1 MGKQNMF
8 WGITLATVG
17 VLILVQSIFK
27 IDLPI
32 FRILIGVGIVYLG
45 VKMVF
50 GSFGLEI
57 RGAKLEKVATAT
69 SVIFTEADLRS
80 KSDDKVNRDYQTV
93 FGNSK
98 LDLSVLTNEDLGEKF
113 EVSAVF
119 GKTEV
124 LTPKDLPLVVHTNTA
139 FGSVNV
145 RGDKTTSIGNGIYRT
160 PGFDSSK
167 PHVKIEANSVFGE
180 VEIR

>member
-1 MGKQNMF
+1 MGKKSMF
-8 WGITLATVG
+8 WGLALVTIG
-17 VLILVQSIFK
+17 LLFLVQSIFK

-32 FRILIGVGIVYLG
+32 LRILIGVGIVYLG
-45 VKMVF
+45 VKMIF

-69 SVIFTEADLRS
+69 SVIFTEADLKS
-80 KSDDKVNRDYQTV
+80 KTDNTVNRDFQTV

-98 LDLSVLTNEDLGEKF
+98 LDLTNLTAEEMAEKI
-113 EVSAVF
+113 EVSTVF

-124 LTPKDLPLVVHTNTA
+124 LTPKDMPLVVETNTA

-145 RGDKTTSIGNGIYRT
+145 RGDKTTAIGNGVFRT
-160 PGFDSSK
+160 PGFEANK
-167 PHVKIEANSVFGE
+167 PYLKIEANSVFGE

>member
-1 MGKQNMF
+1 MGKTSMF
-8 WGITLATVG
+8 WGIALVTIG
-17 VLILVQSIFK
+17 LIFLVQSIFK

-32 FRILIGVGIVYLG
+32 FRILLGVGIVYLG
-45 VKMVF
+45 VKMIF

-69 SVIFTEADLRS
+69 SVVFTEADLKS
-80 KSDDKVNRDYQTV
+80 KSDNVVNRDFQTV

-98 LDLSVLTNEDLGEKF
+98 LDLSDLNSEELSEKI

-119 GKTEV
+119 GKTQV
-124 LTPKDLPLVVHTNTA
+124 ITPRDLPLVVETNTA

-145 RGDKTTSIGNGIYRT
+145 RGDKTSAIGNGIFRT
-160 PGFDSSK
+160 PGFQSDK
-167 PHVKIEANSVFGE
+167 PYLKIEANSVFGE